1 MEQDVT
7 WRAASLGATS
17 EAEAATEETMTER
30 RLRQLES
37 VIAQIT
43 TGVAVL
49 EPIRQGDFPTLRVMM
64 VNDVAACYFG
74 RLGGGDRLEVVESGF
89 RACGLLDLALMV
101 SLTGQEHSQEA
112 VPAPSAAAAGQLLDL
127 TITPLGCGAVT
138 ITFDDVTQRVRA
150 SEN

>member
-1 MEQDVT
+1 
-7 WRAASLGATS
+7 
-17 EAEAATEETMTER
+17 MTER

-74 RLGGGDRLEVVESGF
+74 RLGGGDRLEVVESAST
-89 RACGLLDLALMV
+89 R
-101 SLTGQEHSQEA
+101 SQ
-112 VPAPSAAAAGQLLDL
+112 
-127 TITPLGCGAVT
+127 
-138 ITFDDVTQRVRA
+138 
-150 SEN
+150 